1 MTNLTIR
8 AARPAMLPA
17 TGGAGRGGDG
27 VQSRKPASA
36 QAAIGG
42 DSLTLSP
49 RPYNALQR
57 HGAFFDADNDHKV
70 TVKETAEGLQ
80 DLGLSA
86 KKAGRLAPIVNMGLA
101 LPQRNLKTIELDRI
115 LAQVDPKT
123 PGAFD
128 GEGNFDAAKFEKM
141 FAFDG
146 GKTGSLTEAEVGRM
160 IDASA
165 LSKFGKFRTK
175 AGYTLLFELA
185 ADTRKPVLDA
195 SGQPVLGKDGK
206 PQVAPALSRERL
218 QSFFLGTIFHDI
230 AAAKGNPRP
239 VHDGLTRKAP

>member
-1 MTNLTIR
+1 MLT
-8 AARPAMLPA
+8 
-17 TGGAGRGGDG
+17 
-27 VQSRKPASA
+27 
-36 QAAIGG
+36 
-42 DSLTLSP
+42 P
-49 RPYNALQR
+49 RPYNAMQR

-86 KKAGRLAPIVNMGLA
+86 KKAGRLAPIVNIGLA
-101 LPQRNLKTIELDRI
+101 LPQKNFKTIELDRLQANI
-115 LAQVDPKT
+115 DPKT

-128 GEGNFDAAKFEKM
+128 AVGNFDAAKFEAM

-146 GKTGSLTEAEVGRM
+146 GKTGSLTQAEVGRL

-165 LSKFGKFRTK
+165 LSAIGKFRTK
-175 AGYTLLFELA
+175 AGYGLLFEVA
-185 ADTRKPVLDA
+185 ADTQKPVLDA
-195 SGQPVLGKDGK
+195 SGKPVLGKDGK
-206 PQVAPALSRERL
+206 PQVAPALTRERL
-218 QSFFLGTIFHDI
+218 KSFFLGTIFHDI

>member
-1 MTNLTIR
+1 VSNLTIR
-8 AARPAMLPA
+8 SARPAMHPA
-17 TGGAGRGGDG
+17 NAGSGRVGKAGPSG
-27 VQSRKPASA
+27 QTSPTKPAPS
-36 QAAIGG
+36 G

-70 TVKETAEGLQ
+70 TIKETAEGLQ

-86 KKAGRLAPIVNMGLA
+86 KKAGRLAPIVNLGLA

-146 GKTGSLTEAEVGRM
+146 GKTGSLTEAEVGRL
-160 IDASA
+160 IDTSE

-185 ADTRKPVLDA
+185 TDTQKPVLNA
-195 SGQPVLGKDGK
+195 AGQPVLGKDGK
-206 PQVAPALSRERL
+206 PQVAPAVSRERL
-218 QSFFLGTIFHDI
+218 KSFFLGTIFHDI
-230 AAAKGNPRP
+230 AAAKGHPRP